1 MKTQLDTEIDSIPH
15 QGLRELT
22 RLVMQTCPDCF
33 WTMPASTSGKYHPAI
48 SLGSGGLVRHTRAVV
63 HLTRHMLEW
72 EGVDPENPNYSA
84 AIAAAIM
91 HDCCKKTDAEKH
103 TAFTHPLRA
112 VELIERVAA
121 AHPTLLVPPATL
133 RTTCAIVAAHM
144 GRWNTSRHAAVTLP
158 EPCTP
163 LQRCVSIA
171 DFLASRKDVPV
182 TLEPQSGGGGTLEN
196 IG

>member
-1 MKTQLDTEIDSIPH
+1 MKTQLNTEIDSIPH

-33 WTMPASTSGKYHPAI
+33 WTMPASTTGKHHPAI
-48 SLGSGGLVRHTRAVV
+48 SLGPGGPGGLVRHTRAVV

-72 EGVDPENPNYSA
+72 EGIAPENPNYSA
-84 AIAAAIM
+84 AIAAAVM

-171 DFLASRKDVPV
+171 DFLASRKDIN
-182 TLEPQSGGGGTLEN
+182 LEN